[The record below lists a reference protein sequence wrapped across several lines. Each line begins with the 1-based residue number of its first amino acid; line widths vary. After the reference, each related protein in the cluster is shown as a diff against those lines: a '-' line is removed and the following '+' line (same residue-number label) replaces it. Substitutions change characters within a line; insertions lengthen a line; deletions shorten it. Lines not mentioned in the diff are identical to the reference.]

1 MARAAWSRDVR
12 VLGVIPARYGS
23 TRFPGKPLAA
33 IAGKPLIAH
42 VIDRAREAGRI
53 ERLVVAT
60 DHEGIAAAA
69 QDCGVE
75 VRLTP
80 TDLPSGSDRAA
91 RVVRELKDEG
101 DVYDLAVNFQGDE
114 PLLPGESVDRLVERM
129 ERESGADLG
138 TLAVPAA
145 AGEFDDP
152 NAVKVV
158 LGTDGFALYFSR
170 APIPYR
176 RSGDGVGPLKH
187 IGIYV
192 FRTAYLERF
201 VGLSPSAL
209 ERSEGLEQ
217 LRALEAGAR
226 IVVEVGRW
234 PSRGVDTPDDAESVA
249 RILAGRAGAAG

>member
-1 MARAAWSRDVR
+1 MARDEWGSDVR

-23 TRFPGKPLAA
+23 TRFPGKPLAV

-53 ERLVVAT
+53 DRLVVAT
-60 DHEGIAAAA
+60 DHEGIAGAARE
-69 QDCGVE
+69 CGVE
-75 VRLTP
+75 ARLTP

-91 RVVRELKDEG
+91 HLVRELKGQG
-101 DVYDLAVNFQGDE
+101 DVFNLVVNFQGDE
-114 PLLPGESVDRLVERM
+114 PLLPGEAVDRLVGRM
-129 ERESGADLG
+129 EREGGADLG

-145 AGEFDDP
+145 AGEFADP
-152 NAVKVV
+152 NVVKVV

-226 IVVEVGRW
+226 IVVEVGTW
-234 PSRGVDTPDDAESVA
+234 PSRGVDTPDDAEPVG
-249 RILAGRAGAAG
+249 RILAGRAGGAG